1 MRPTKWFVPFVAL
14 LMVVAGCSDSD
25 EAAPDSANSGEA
37 ASTTSAADVGADAA
51 YAERGPNEVGTIA
64 FKLDDG
70 RRVQAWYPAADSAT
84 DLPLESFD
92 LAGLLNPGLQAQI
105 PADKRPLYEIA
116 AHPDADAGADGP
128 YPVVLFSHGF
138 AGFPEPLTLANLI
151 TKSLLRRMA
160 LVTFVLMSC
169 APPFRRL
176 PPAVGISAY
185 PRRLSDNAR
194 RTSRNAGRC
203 FHL

>member
-25 EAAPDSANSGEA
+25 EAAPDSANSGEG

-138 AGFPEPLTLANLI
+138 AGFPEQSAD
-151 TKSLLRRMA
+151 
-160 LVTFVLMSC
+160 LVTHLASWGFVVV
-169 APPFRRL
+169 APDH
-176 PPAVGISAY
+176 V
-185 PRRLSDNAR
+185 
-194 RTSRNAGRC
+194 
-203 FHL
+203 

>member
-25 EAAPDSANSGEA
+25 EAAPDSANSGEG

-84 DLPLESFD
+84 DFSRRIREAA
-92 LAGLLNPGLQAQI
+92 AG
-105 PADKRPLYEIA
+105 
-116 AHPDADAGADGP
+116 
-128 YPVVLFSHGF
+128 
-138 AGFPEPLTLANLI
+138 
-151 TKSLLRRMA
+151 TKQ
-160 LVTFVLMSC
+160 
-169 APPFRRL
+169 P
-176 PPAVGISAY
+176 
-185 PRRLSDNAR
+185 SDPSGKDN
-194 RTSRNAGRC
+194 SQ
-203 FHL
+203 

>member
-138 AGFPEPLTLANLI
+138 AGFPGAVRRPGHPPGVVGLSS
-151 TKSLLRRMA
+151 SLHPTTSSAAWADSWGRRPRG
-160 LVTFVLMSC
+160 LQSGRIPRC
-169 APPFRRL
+169 CPPHSMQRWR
-176 PPAVGISAY
+176 
-185 PRRLSDNAR
+185 
-194 RTSRNAGRC
+194 
-203 FHL
+203 